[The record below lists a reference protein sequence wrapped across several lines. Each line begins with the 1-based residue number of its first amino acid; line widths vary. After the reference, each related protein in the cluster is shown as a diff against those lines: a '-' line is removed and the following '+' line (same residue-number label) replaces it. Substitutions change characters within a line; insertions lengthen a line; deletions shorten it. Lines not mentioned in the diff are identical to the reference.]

1 MLFMNALGL
10 IKWDG
15 QDEFEMNL
23 RLIGAP
29 TIKDVTR
36 EMVDASNISTH
47 LVAVPED
54 RLYHQNCASSPSH
67 TSRGLFVLIAYV
79 ADEGMTGARL
89 RELKARM

>member
-1 MLFMNALGL
+1 
-10 IKWDG
+10 
-15 QDEFEMNL
+15 MNL

-67 TSRGLFVLIAYV
+67 TLRGCLY
-79 ADEGMTGARL
+79 
-89 RELKARM
+89 